1 MTKNKNNEKPTKAI
15 CHKGFSQ
22 TGLDQAAHFD
32 YIKCPF
38 CFNKIKSKPGKTS
51 CPDCSTEFEIDDR
64 GECIF
69 INTSKP
75 RLTIN
80 GNVCMSCGLVQGE
93 DNMNC
98 LYCGARLSGR
108 LQ

>member
-1 MTKNKNNEKPTKAI
+1 MTIKKI
-15 CHKGFSQ
+15 ISGGQ
-22 TGLDQAAHFD
+22 TGVDQAAHFD

-38 CFNKIKSKPGKTS
+38 CSNHNIKSKSGKTF
-51 CPDCSTEFEIDDR
+51 CTDCSTEFEIDDR

-69 INTSKP
+69 IDTSNP
-75 RLTIN
+75 RLPIN

-93 DNMNC
+93 EKGNC
-98 LYCGARLSGR
+98 VYCGARISGG

>member
-1 MTKNKNNEKPTKAI
+1 MTIKKIISGEQA
-15 CHKGFSQ
+15 GA
-22 TGLDQAAHFD
+22 DQATHFD

-38 CFNKIKSKPGKTS
+38 CLNNNIKSKPGKTS
-51 CPDCSTEFEIDDR
+51 CPDCSAEFEIDDR

-69 INTSKP
+69 IDTSNP
-75 RLTIN
+75 RLPIN

-98 LYCGARLSGR
+98 LYCGVELFNI